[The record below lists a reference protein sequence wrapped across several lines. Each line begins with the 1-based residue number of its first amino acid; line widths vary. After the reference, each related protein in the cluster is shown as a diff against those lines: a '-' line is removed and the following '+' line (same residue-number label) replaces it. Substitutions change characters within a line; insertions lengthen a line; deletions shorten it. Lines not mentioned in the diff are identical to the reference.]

1 MYSFYLFPIN
11 FFFLIKSF
19 AYLFYY
25 KDISEEAN
33 IIHVHTLIGLVNYH
47 GLYSF
52 LKTYKKINE
61 MQCPFKLES
70 SVYIFFVPIK
80 YIYTRKQFSKF
91 WNHNSACRITITKK
105 KCRFKHISTKILRCL
120 WKTNT
125 SLFFSKKHQ
134 QKHWLVG
141 WRTSLMLLLDYRWR
155 AYKTRLPV
163 KLPTFQRMIDR
174 WLLATHHF
182 KCVFYAQYVFL

>member
-1 MYSFYLFPIN
+1 MKCNALLS
-11 FFFLIKSF
+11 
-19 AYLFYY
+19 
-25 KDISEEAN
+25 
-33 IIHVHTLIGLVNYH
+33 
-47 GLYSF
+47 
-52 LKTYKKINE
+52 LK
-61 MQCPFKLES
+61 
-70 SVYIFFVPIK
+70 VP
-80 YIYTRKQFSKF
+80 YIYFLFQLSISIRENNFLNFETIV
-91 WNHNSACRITITKK
+91 NRITITKK
-105 KCRFKHISTKILRCL
+105 KCHFKHIWTKILRCL

-155 AYKTRLPV
+155 EYKTRLPV

>member
-1 MYSFYLFPIN
+1 MKCNALLSLKVPYIYFLF
-11 FFFLIKSF
+11 
-19 AYLFYY
+19 
-25 KDISEEAN
+25 
-33 IIHVHTLIGLVNYH
+33 
-47 GLYSF
+47 
-52 LKTYKKINE
+52 
-61 MQCPFKLES
+61 QLE
-70 SVYIFFVPIK
+70 

-91 WNHNSACRITITKK
+91 WNHNLTKK